1 MADGMKDK
9 IAGKAKEVAGE
20 VSQDKDLK
28 AEGKADQVAG
38 KVKDFAEDV
47 KGKAEQ
53 AGEDLKAGVDKLK
66 KEFSG
71 E

>member
-1 MADGMKDK
+1 MVDGMKDK

-20 VSQDKDLK
+20 VSQNKDLK